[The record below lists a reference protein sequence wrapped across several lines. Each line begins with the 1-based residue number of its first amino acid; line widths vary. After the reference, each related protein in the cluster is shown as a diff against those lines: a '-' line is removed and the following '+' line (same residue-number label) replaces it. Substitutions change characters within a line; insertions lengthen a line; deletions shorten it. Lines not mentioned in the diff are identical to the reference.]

1 MAVEVRRCL
10 PSGKLEHRRAGLLVG
25 VTMVEVWIRL
35 EDHTVADDEGCGP
48 VEASIITRTGMR

>member
-1 MAVEVRRCL
+1 MTEEERRCV
-10 PSGKLEHRRAGLLVG
+10 PNDKLEHRRAGLLVG

-35 EDHTVADDEGCGP
+35 EDHTIADDEGCGP